1 VSVDSTFSAPLR
13 GRAIGARHFS
23 ATEVARRAVALPE
36 LIVVLAVAGA
46 LGFWNLSING
56 YANTF
61 YAAAVKSMAASWH
74 DFLFNSMDKSG
85 LMTVDKPPLAD
96 WIEALSVRVFGFNSE
111 ALLAPQA
118 VMGILSAAL
127 MYDLVRRRFGR
138 VAGFAA
144 GIVLAT
150 TPTIVAVSRHN
161 NPDELLVLLSV
172 AATWCF
178 LRALETHATK
188 WIVWTGVFIGLGFE
202 TKMGVALMLVPAFAL
217 AYVWTRWERA
227 AGVRGNLAWAR
238 QLVLGGIALAVVGLA
253 WPVLM
258 WLTPSADRPWISG
271 TSDNSIWS
279 LIVGYNGLGRVSGQ
293 SGGPSGAGG
302 LGGGGGAAGLG
313 HGSAGRTF
321 PGFGGATGAHAGGFG
336 GGGGGGGVG
345 GGGGGGG
352 GNTLFGGGTGFTRL
366 LNDALGSQ
374 AGWLLGG
381 AVVAIVALLV
391 LTRLRRSDPRTG
403 FLIAIAGTLLVVG
416 AVFSFA
422 SGIFHPYY
430 VSMVAPWAAALIG
443 AGVGMA
449 FQGRFSRVIAPALL
463 LGALITELVVLHG
476 DVSGDLSWA
485 EPVAIAGTVVCG
497 LLLAVSLS
505 RRVRLVVLA
514 VGAAALLAAPATWAT
529 ETLGHATSGTFPTG
543 GPASAQTGFGGGGRG
558 FGGFGGLPRSAA
570 AGTAGAGAAA
580 GTAGAGAA
588 AGTAGAGAA
597 AGTGS
602 SSGGL
607 QSLFGASSSSAA
619 GAGSATSALP
629 GARRSGSAANG
640 LPSGAPAALKRLA
653 ASGGFGAGGGFG
665 SSDAS
670 LNAAAGWAEKHGG
683 GTVAVES
690 QSAAATAIL
699 AGHENVA
706 GIGGFSGKESSVTLA
721 WIQQEVKE
729 GRLTYILGGDSGAG
743 GGFSDG
749 RTGSAT
755 AIAAAEKTAAK
766 LTVTYDGQSF
776 TLYKL
781 KA

>member
-1 VSVDSTFSAPLR
+1 VSTDSISLPRLR
-13 GRAIGARHFS
+13 ARSDRHFS
-23 ATEVARRAVALPE
+23 ATDAARRVVALPE
-36 LIVVLAVAGA
+36 LIIVLAVAGV
-46 LGFWNLSING
+46 LGLWNLSVNG
-56 YANTF
+56 NANTF
-61 YAAAVKSMAASWH
+61 YAAAVKSMASSWH

-96 WIEALSVRVFGFNSE
+96 WIEALSVRIFGFNSE
-111 ALLAPQA
+111 AMLAPQA
-118 VMGILSAAL
+118 VMGIISAGL

-144 GIVLAT
+144 GLVLAT

-161 NPDELLVLLSV
+161 NPDELLVLMSI

-178 LRALETHATK
+178 LRALETHRTK
-188 WIVWTGVFIGLGFE
+188 WMVWTGLFIGLGFE

-217 AYVWTRWERA
+217 AYGWTRWDRSI
-227 AGVRGNLAWAR
+227 GVRGNLAWVR
-238 QLVLGGIALAVVGLA
+238 QLTLGGLALAVVGLA

-279 LIVGYNGLGRVSGQ
+279 LIVGYNGLGRVGGQ
-293 SGGPSGAGG
+293 SGGPGGTGGFGG
-302 LGGGGGAAGLG
+302 LTRTGG
-313 HGSAGRTF
+313 TF
-321 PGFGGATGAHAGGFG
+321 PGFGGGTGGASAHGGFG
-336 GGGGGGGVG
+336 GFGGA
-345 GGGGGGG
+345 GGG
-352 GNTLFGGGTGFTRL
+352 GNTLFGGGTGVTRL

-403 FLIAIAGTLLVVG
+403 FLIAIAGTLLVVS

-430 VSMVAPWAAALIG
+430 VAMVAPWAAALIG

-449 FQGRFSRVIAPALL
+449 LSGRFSRFIAPALL
-463 LGALITELVVLHG
+463 VGALITELVVLHS

-485 EPVAIAGTVVCG
+485 KPVAIAGTVVCG
-497 LLLAVSLS
+497 LLLAFSLS
-505 RRVRLVVLA
+505 PRVRLTVLA

-543 GPASAQTGFGGGGRG
+543 GPASAQTGFGSGRGG
-558 FGGFGGLPRSAA
+558 FGGFGRS
-570 AGTAGAGAAA
+570 AGAG
-580 GTAGAGAA
+580 
-588 AGTAGAGAA
+588 
-597 AGTGS
+597 GTGS
-602 SSGGL
+602 TSPL
-607 QSLFGASSSSAA
+607 QSLFGGANSSSTGSA
-619 GAGSATSALP
+619 GALP
-629 GARRSGSAANG
+629 V
-640 LPSGAPAALKRLA
+640 GAPAALKRLA
-653 ASGGFGAGGGFG
+653 ASGGFGGGGGFG

-670 LNAAAGWAEKHGG
+670 LNAAASWAQRHGG

-690 QSAAATAIL
+690 QSTAASAIL
-699 AGHENVA
+699 SGHTNVA

-721 WIQQEVKE
+721 WIQQEVSE
-729 GRLTYILGGDSGAG
+729 GRLTYILGGSTAAG

-755 AIAAAEKTAAK
+755 AIAAAEKTATK
-766 LTVTYDGQSF
+766 LTITSGGQTF

-781 KA
+781 TA